1 MSIEQSDTIKEHT
14 KFSETKDWIKKEL
27 NKTESKVLDYEKK
40 VADFKKASGG
50 TYNQDLI
57 LTEKIFDFASKSL
70 HKYEEAKNQPY
81 FARIDFRER
90 RRALDSFYIGKFGLN
105 DEEKNEEVVID
116 WRAPIAN
123 LYYGGTFGQAY
134 YTSPIGIIEGE
145 LALKRKFLIKDGT
158 LVDIFDEG
166 VNELIVKTS
175 AEGNELVDEFL
186 KVTLEENI
194 SKKLK
199 DVVAT
204 IQKEQNEII
213 RAYKNK
219 PIIIQGSAGS
229 GKTTVALH
237 RLAYLIYTYGN
248 EAENQNILVVAPN
261 KLFLDYISDVLPN
274 LGVYSVK
281 QNTYEELC
289 LEILKMKNK
298 VITKD
303 EKLGTI
309 MEHSA
314 HEKTKYITATSKIK
328 GSLLFKSILDRYIKY
343 IEAKD
348 TELTDIM
355 IENYSLF
362 TAREIKRLYIRDL
375 AHLPIKKRKE
385 EIKKYF
391 KQKLKDKL
399 LEIEGLIDRDY
410 NFKIMDIKVQKD
422 IDEQEKRAQIIKTY
436 DERDEKKKSL
446 KSTSNK
452 VLKEFFDKW
461 ETIDLYT
468 CYIELFN
475 NKETFRVIT
484 NGMIPENLANYIKE
498 DLNNNLQRKIID
510 SDDLTALAYLKL
522 RFEGMNVENYMHIVI
537 DEAQDYSYFQLYLL
551 GEISK
556 NKSMTI
562 VGDLGQGIY
571 NYKGIESWDKLIKK
585 VFNEDATYIALS
597 QSYRSTVEIIEF
609 ANKVLDKQN
618 LNLIPAVPVLRHG
631 KVPEVINITSK
642 SSDAEIID
650 KIVDEVHMHNKHS
663 VAIICKTYSK
673 CQELH
678 KQLRKSS
685 SFNWVLISE
694 NENNISMEKLII
706 PSYMTKGLEFDATII
721 YDCNEENYKDNDL
734 DKKLLY
740 VSLTRALHL
749 QYVTYKNSI
758 SKLLE

>member
-1 MSIEQSDTIKEHT
+1 MTIQEKESIKEVT
-14 KFSETKDWIKKEL
+14 KFSETKNWIKKEL
-27 NKTESKVLDYEKK
+27 NKSKKRFMDYEEKISALKK
-40 VADFKKASGG
+40 SSGG

-57 LTEKIFDFASKSL
+57 LVEQNFEFIRKNL
-70 HKYEEAKNQPY
+70 HKYEEAENQPY
-81 FARIDFRER
+81 FARIDFREKR
-90 RRALDSFYIGKFGLN
+90 RELESFYIGKFGLN
-105 DEEKNEEVVID
+105 DEDKTEEVVID

-134 YTSPIGIIEGE
+134 YTSPMGIIEGE
-145 LALKRKFLIKDGT
+145 LTLKRKFLIKDGN
-158 LVDIFDEG
+158 LVNIFDEG
-166 VNELIVKTS
+166 INELIVKTS

-248 EAENQNILVVAPN
+248 EPDNQNILVVAPN

-274 LGVYSVK
+274 LGVQSVK
-281 QNTYEELC
+281 QNTFEELC
-289 LEILKMKNK
+289 LEILRLKSK

-303 EKLGTI
+303 EKLSII
-309 MEHSA
+309 MEHSNQ
-314 HEKTKYITATSKIK
+314 EEIKYISASSKVK
-328 GSLLFKSILDRYIKY
+328 GSLLYKSILDRYIKY
-343 IEAKD
+343 IEVKD
-348 TELTDIM
+348 TDVEDIT
-355 IENYSLF
+355 IENYPLYTSK
-362 TAREIKRLYIRDL
+362 EIKRLYIRDL
-375 AHLPIKKRKE
+375 SHLPIKKRKE

-391 KQKLKDKL
+391 KQKLKNRL
-399 LEIEGLIDRDY
+399 LELEGIIDKDY
-410 NFKIMDIKVQKD
+410 NFKIMDIKANKD
-422 IDEQEKRAQIIKTY
+422 LYEKEKREHIIKTY
-436 DERDEKKKSL
+436 DERDEKKKAL
-446 KSTSNK
+446 KTLSSK

-461 ETIDLYT
+461 ETIDLYKS
-468 CYIELFN
+468 YVELFN
-475 NKETFRVIT
+475 NIDIFSSIT
-484 NGMIPENLANYIKE
+484 NGTIPEKLYEYIKR
-498 DLNNNLQRKIID
+498 DLNNSLEKKLID
-510 SDDLTALAYLKL
+510 SDDLTALTYLKL
-522 RFEGMNVENYMHIVI
+522 KVEGINVESFMHIVI

-551 GEISK
+551 SLISK

-571 NYKGIESWDKLIKK
+571 NYKGIESWEKLIKN
-585 VFNEDATYIALS
+585 VFDEDATYIALT
-597 QSYRSTVEIIEF
+597 QSYRSTVEIIDF
-609 ANKVLDKQN
+609 ANRVLDKQN
-618 LNLIPAVPVLRHG
+618 LNLTPAIPVLRHG
-631 KVPEVINITSK
+631 QIPKIINIPLK
-642 SSDAEIID
+642 GREAETID
-650 KIVDEVHMHNKHS
+650 KIVEEVHKQQKHS
-663 VAIICKTYSK
+663 VAIICKTYSESK
-673 CQELH
+673 ELY
-678 KQLRKSS
+678 KILKKNS
-685 SFNWVLISE
+685 SFPWVLISE

-721 YDCNEENYKDNDL
+721 YDCSEENYKNNDL

-749 QYVTYKNSI
+749 QYVIYKSTL